1 MSTTHYNLSV
11 RLKEDTYKLLSDIAR
26 QEDAPLSFVVRR
38 AINAYLVGHTK
49 QHTSTKSATSTHAET
64 HSASSTNSGKP
75 ANIPGIDD
83 WQ

>member
-49 QHTSTKSATSTHAET
+49 QHTSTKSTASTHAET
-64 HSASSTNSGKP
+64 HNTSSGKP